1 MIKMTINYEDF
12 DGNKLVEDHWFHLS
26 LKEVAEL
33 EAEPE
38 GGLMT
43 FLVMVVQKQDTLR
56 ALDRFLNIIGK
67 AYGVREGPTGF
78 KKDPDVTQAFMK
90 SPAFDAMFSKMTGD
104 EKQLTEFVN
113 GLFPKEFREKI
124 AAVPPN
130 SDLREILPK
139 EVLDQFEVSPS
150 SVEHVQKPP
159 WDGRDPTDHELMTM
173 SREDLMEAMKQKMQR
188 ASAKQ
193 ALLGEDSSGGPAT

>member
-1 MIKMTINYEDF
+1 MIKKTITYEDF

-33 EAEPE
+33 EATPD

-43 FLVMVVQKQDTLR
+43 FLVMVVQKQDTLK

-67 AYGVREGPTGF
+67 SYGVREGPTGF
-78 KKDPDVTQAFMK
+78 NKDPDVTQTFMK
-90 SPAFDAMFSKMTGD
+90 SPAFDAMFAEMSGD
-104 EKQLTEFVN
+104 EKKLTEFVN

-124 AAVPPN
+124 AAVQPN

-139 EVLDQFEVSPS
+139 ELLDQVTRLPDSEQK
-150 SVEHVQKPP
+150 VQKAP

-193 ALLGEDSSGGPAT
+193 ALLGEDSSGGPVT